1 VILEI
6 DCGRE
11 RLEKEERTD
20 RAQEGLDNG
29 FHRRGFTDEWK
40 RRRG

>member
-6 DCGRE
+6 NGTGE
-11 RLEKEERTD
+11 GGEEA
-20 RAQEGLDNG
+20 RAHDTKWLDNR